1 MSPPLTWLCYFN
13 CQFHYIVDGCLY
25 HYIQQKLINV
35 IVKISKFEIS
45 GADFHTLLTCLHFI
59 VILILLTKSQA
70 LIQNLIKSQI
80 LKNTKNDKGNF
91 TTALYTDL
99 IINVYLLR

>member
-13 CQFHYIVDGCLY
+13 CQFHYIVDGYLY

-35 IVKISKFEIS
+35 IVKISKLKYLVQIF
-45 GADFHTLLTCLHFI
+45 TLLTCLHFI
-59 VILILLTKSQA
+59 VILILLTKNQA

-80 LKNTKNDKGNF
+80 LKNTNNDKGNF